1 MNLYSYAKAPMESGR
16 RMRKIIMVMKLIFF
30 IITIACLQVSAIGYS
45 QNVNI
50 QQKDA
55 ILTTVF
61 STIEKQTG
69 YSFFWKNEDLTKIKV
84 DVKLQNA
91 SLEVALK
98 EVFKGLPLTYSIVKK
113 SIVVQAKMPSLIDQV
128 VAVFAGIDLFGV
140 VIDAQNNP
148 LAGATVT
155 VKDGKRSTTT
165 GAGGQFTMKNIPDD
179 AILQISFMGYV
190 TKEVKA
196 NSNLLG
202 VKLELSTSKL
212 DEVQVMAYGKTNKR
226 LSTGNIVTVSA
237 ADIEKQ
243 PVQNPLMALQG
254 RVPGLIVSQVS
265 GYAGSPVKI
274 EIRGRQSIS
283 PDFVSDPLYIIDGVP
298 MNNLELTNLSS
309 YDRGSSGV
317 IQNGYSPSGGQSPF
331 YNINPKDIES
341 MEVLKD
347 ADATAIYGSRGA
359 RGVILITT
367 KKGKPGATKFSVNV
381 EQGFSTVTQRWNM
394 LNTQQYLEVRRAALK
409 NDNIKPDI
417 FNAPDLMLW
426 DTTKYTDWQKKLW
439 GKVGKQTNA
448 SVNLSGGDIQTQF
461 TMSGN
466 YGKQTEI
473 LNSTGG
479 NQRGGLSFNLG
490 HSNLSR
496 KLKVG
501 LSAMYTYTSVH
512 NTMTPSV
519 VTLAPNAPDI
529 YNENGL
535 LNYEP
540 WSKADMSINFPF
552 SALEMPSS
560 SDTHF
565 LASSLDVSYAILNNL
580 SFSTKFGY
588 QKTSNA
594 NKATTAI
601 TAQDPLLNPKGGL
614 FTGTNNNSNLIVEPQ
629 INYNTKLG
637 PGQLSVLA
645 AGSFQ
650 KTATSGFRVFGF
662 GYESDDLLGS
672 ISLAPFTDT
681 KEDQGFYK
689 YAAVFGRINYNIAN
703 GKYILSLNGRR
714 DGSSR
719 FAPGTQ
725 FGNFGSAAVAWTLSS
740 EEWFKNIV
748 PSFVS
753 FMKLRGSYGL
763 TGSDGIGDYQY
774 LTRWTKGPTGYPL
787 FPDYDGSTPLVST
800 QAVNQKYRWQVNKKL
815 EGGLEMAF
823 LEDKITLEAAL
834 YRDRCGNQLTKYP
847 TPIYTGF
854 ETVSANWPAL
864 IENSGWEITINAKV
878 IRTDKINWSIRFN
891 GSRNFNKLLAYP
903 DIEHSP
909 YAAQYKVGESVNNLY
924 LFHYTGVNPLTGRYT
939 FEDYNRDGRVD
950 DRNTSAPGTGLDD
963 RYVRLNL
970 TPRFNGGIGTD
981 FSYSNFSVSCFF
993 DFRNQMGMKPGLSP
1007 GTGIGGMLNLPND
1020 VIGNYWKQ
1028 PGDLAKYPKPTTL
1041 QDENFGKYAN
1051 SDAMYENCSYIRL
1064 SNVAVSY
1071 AFDQKFVKKLGA
1083 ESLSLKMNAQNIFLI
1098 SSSKGMDPDIQFGA
1112 LPPARTILFGLSLN
1126 F

>member
-1 MNLYSYAKAPMESGR
+1 
-16 RMRKIIMVMKLIFF
+16 MKLIFF
-30 IITIACLQVSAIGYS
+30 IITIACVQVSAIGYS

-50 QQKDA
+50 QKKDA

-91 SLEVALK
+91 SLEDALK

-113 SIVVQAKMPSLIDQV
+113 SIVVQAKAPSLIDQV
-128 VAVFAGIDLFGV
+128 VAVFAGVDIFGV
-140 VIDAQNNP
+140 VVDAQNNS
-148 LAGATVT
+148 LAGATIT

-165 GAGGQFTMKNIPDD
+165 GAGGQFTLKNIPED
-179 AILQISFMGYV
+179 AILQISFMGYI

-226 LSTGNIVTVSA
+226 LSTGNIVTVTA
-237 ADIEKQ
+237 AEIEKQ

-283 PDFVSDPLYIIDGVP
+283 TDFVSDPLYIIDGVP
-298 MNNLELTNLSS
+298 MNNLEVGGLSD
-309 YDRGSSGV
+309 YQRGSQGV
-317 IQNGYSPSGGQSPF
+317 VQNGYSPSGGQSPF
-331 YNINPKDIES
+331 YNINPRDIES
-341 MEVLKD
+341 IEVLKD

-367 KKGKPGATKFSVNV
+367 KKGKPGATKFAVNV
-381 EQGFSTVTQRWNM
+381 DQGFSTVTQRWNM

-409 NDNIKPDI
+409 NDNITPDV

-439 GKVGKQTNA
+439 GNVGRQTKA
-448 SVNLSGGDIQTQF
+448 AINLSGGDVQTQF
-461 TMSGN
+461 TLSGN
-466 YGKQTEI
+466 YGKSTEI
-473 LNSTGG
+473 LTSKG
-479 NQRGGLSFNLG
+479 NNQGGGLSFNLG
-490 HSNLSR
+490 HTNLNR
-496 KLKVG
+496 KFKMD
-501 LSAMYTYTSVH
+501 LSTMYSFTAVN

-540 WSKADMSINFPF
+540 WSKADMSNNFPF
-552 SALEMPSS
+552 GALEVPSYS
-560 SDTHF
+560 GTHF
-565 LASSLDVSYAILNNL
+565 LNSSLNISYAILNSL
-580 SFSTKFGY
+580 SISTRVGY
-588 QKTSNA
+588 QKNINT
-594 NKATTAI
+594 NKAYSTI
-601 TAQDPLLNPKGGL
+601 ISQDPALNPRGGA
-614 FTGTNNNSNLIVEPQ
+614 FIGTTNTYNMIVEPQ
-629 INYNTKLG
+629 INYNSKLG
-637 PGQLSVLA
+637 PGQLSTMLG
-645 AGSFQ
+645 GSFQ
-650 KTATSGFRVFGF
+650 KTATSSIRTVGA
-662 GYESDDLLGS
+662 GYESDDLLES

-681 KEDQGFYK
+681 KENQAFYK
-689 YAAVFGRINYNIAN
+689 YAAVFGRINYDIEG

-725 FGNFGSAAVAWTLSS
+725 FGNFGSVAAAWTLSK
-740 EEWFKNIV
+740 EDWFKNII
-748 PSFVS
+748 PPFVS

-763 TGSDGIGDYQY
+763 TGSDVIGDYQY
-774 LTRWTKGPTGYPL
+774 LTRWTKGLVDYAL
-787 FPDYDGSTPLVST
+787 LPDYDGNTPIIST
-800 QAVNQKYRWQVNKKL
+800 QAVNQQYRWQVTKKMEVAL
-815 EGGLEMAF
+815 SMSF
-823 LEDKITLEAAL
+823 LEDKITMETAL

-847 TPIYTGF
+847 TPVYTGF
-854 ETVSANWPAL
+854 PMVQANWPAL
-864 IENSGWEITINAKV
+864 IENSGWEISITANV
-878 IRTDKINWSIRFN
+878 MRTDKINWNWRFN
-891 GSRNFNKLLAYP
+891 GSRNFNKLLGYP

-909 YAAQYKVGESVNNLY
+909 YADKYKVGESVNNLY
-924 LFHYTGVNPLTGRYT
+924 LYHYTGINPLTGRYT
-939 FEDYNRDGRVD
+939 FEDYNQNGRLD
-950 DRNTSAPGTGLDD
+950 DRTGVPGTGLDD
-963 RYVRLNL
+963 RYVRLDM

-981 FSYSNFSVSCFF
+981 FSYSNLSISFFF
-993 DFRNQMGMKPGLSP
+993 DYRNQMGTKPGLSP
-1007 GTGIGGMLNLPND
+1007 GTGIGGMLNLPSD

-1028 PGDLAKYPKPTTL
+1028 PGDQTKYPKPTTL
-1041 QDENFGKYAN
+1041 QDENFGRYAN
-1051 SDAMYENCSYIRL
+1051 SDAIYENCSYIRL
-1064 SNVAVSY
+1064 SNVAFSY

-1083 ESLSLKMNAQNIFLI
+1083 ESLRMNMSAQNIFLI

-1112 LPPARTILFGLSLN
+1112 LPPARTILLGLSLN